1 MDLKHWN
8 DTRAFIEYYDMN
20 DTDELNPTNIS
31 KITIV
36 FDDMIAALFNNKKP
50 YLIVTESFIR
60 GGKLNIYIIFITRYY
75 FAVPKNIGLNSIH
88 CFIMKIPKF
97 NMRTSTMLT
106 YKDFMNF
113 TKYVLQNHIIS
124 WETVEFCHQIILYV
138 LDAVS

>member
-20 DTDELNPTNIS
+20 DTDELNRTNIS

-36 FDDMIAALFNNKKP
+36 FDDMIAALFSNKKP

-60 GGKLNIYIIFITRYY
+60 GGKLNISIIFVTRYY
-75 FAVPKNIGLNSIH
+75 FAVPKNIRLNSIH
-88 CFIMKIPKF
+88 YFIMKIPKF

-106 YKDFMNF
+106 YKD
-113 TKYVLQNHIIS
+113 
-124 WETVEFCHQIILYV
+124 LYV
-138 LDAVS
+138 N

>member
-1 MDLKHWN
+1 MDLKHCN

-20 DTDELNPTNIS
+20 DTNEFNSTNIS

-36 FDDMIAALFNNKKP
+36 FDDMIAALFSNKKP

-60 GGKLNIYIIFITRYY
+60 GGKLNISIIFVTRYY
-75 FAVPKNIGLNSIH
+75 FAVPKNIRLNSIH
-88 CFIMKIPKF
+88 YFIMKIPKF